1 MKHEKGQMPVVL
13 ADGGIVLPLA
23 QEGGLCHGEEVHSLD
38 VVELKKLI
46 RSLPLEIHPIRL
58 RTQCRAL
65 DVCCG
70 GRMMY
75 YDHQDPRVIFC
86 DNRETHTVLCDGRS
100 FDVRPDVLCD
110 FRSLPFGDETAPLVI
125 FDPPHLR
132 KAGDSSWLAQKYGL
146 LPSDGW
152 KEYLADGFKE
162 CWRVLSVGG
171 TLIFKWSED
180 QIKMRQIADIFP
192 AKPLFGNRARNNKTI
207 FIVFFKDE
215 SEKYKKGS
223 GEDQ

>member
-1 MKHEKGQMPVVL
+1 MISMEMSIDNKKGNKLVFT
-13 ADGGIVLPLA
+13 
-23 QEGGLCHGEEVHSLD
+23 GLKASLFGLSETIATT
-38 VVELKKLI
+38 ELI
-46 RSLPLEIHPIRL
+46 YHA
-58 RTQCRAL
+58 RAV

-75 YDHQDPRVIFC
+75 YDKQDPRVIFC

-100 FDVRPDVLCD
+100 FDVCPEVLCD
-110 FRSLPFGDETAPLVI
+110 FRSLPFSDESVPLVI

-146 LPSDGW
+146 LPAEGW
-152 KEYLADGFKE
+152 KEYLTDGFKE
-162 CWRVLSVGG
+162 CWRVLAFGG

-180 QIKMRQIADIFP
+180 QIKLRQISDIFP
-192 AKPLFGNRARNNKTI
+192 AKPLFGNRTRNDKSI

-215 SEKYKKGS
+215 SEKYQKGAD
-223 GEDQ
+223 EDQ